1 MNHTEKEQSVH
12 LTEYYYILT
21 KHKSLIIASFVIT
34 VALTLFFTL
43 LMKPVYR
50 ATATIVIEKQQST
63 SPLTGERLDYESY
76 VSQSLT
82 FNTHFKLITSRSVLE
97 QVIKNLKLDREKELE
112 VSFIKKFLSQFK
124 RNIRLLLG
132 REEELLT
139 PHEKLSQLIKKL
151 QKKID
156 IEEVRDTRLL
166 RVNVEDHD
174 PAMARDIANVL
185 AKAYI
190 DFDINN
196 RLTSSHNTLSWLTDH
211 LYEMKKELEDAE
223 EEFLAY
229 KQREALIS
237 VEESQKII
245 AQKITEFNDA
255 YIQARNRRLELDAKL
270 AQLEVISKSGK
281 DIPNLRSLIASEFID
296 DLYSQLMN
304 AEVELSHLMKV
315 YKFKHN
321 KVIQAKTRIDDVRK
335 KLHQEM
341 RKELDNLKAE
351 RTVLL
356 SKEKVLQKTMSD
368 FEKEAM
374 EINKKEL
381 NFNILKRN
389 VEMNQNLYDTILA
402 RLKEADITGNV
413 DVSNIRIAVKAV
425 SPMFPVRPNKK
436 LNLIL
441 SVIFGLMIGIGCS
454 FLWEY
459 LDRSLRTEEDVQRY
473 LDLPVLSAIPLVD
486 QVEAKGNE
494 VRK

>member
-1 MNHTEKEQSVH
+1 M
-12 LTEYYYILT
+12 
-21 KHKSLIIASFVIT
+21 
-34 VALTLFFTL
+34 
-43 LMKPVYR
+43 
-50 ATATIVIEKQQST
+50 
-63 SPLTGERLDYESY
+63 
-76 VSQSLT
+76 
-82 FNTHFKLITSRSVLE
+82 
-97 QVIKNLKLDREKELE
+97 
-112 VSFIKKFLSQFK
+112 
-124 RNIRLLLG
+124 
-132 REEELLT
+132 
-139 PHEKLSQLIKKL
+139 
-151 QKKID
+151 
-156 IEEVRDTRLL
+156 
-166 RVNVEDHD
+166 EDHE

-185 AKAYI
+185 ARAYI

-229 KQREALIS
+229 KQRETLIS

-270 AQLEVISKSGK
+270 AQLAVISKSGK

-315 YKFKHN
+315 YKSKHN
-321 KVIQAKTRIDDVRK
+321 KVIQARTRIDGISK
-335 KLHQEM
+335 KLRQEM

-356 SKEKVLQKTMSD
+356 SKEKVLQKTMAD

-374 EINKKEL
+374 ELNKKEL

-389 VEMNQNLYDTILA
+389 VEMNQNLYDTILS

-413 DVSNIRIAVKAV
+413 DVSNIRIAAKAV
-425 SPMFPVRPNKK
+425 SPMSPVRPNKK

-486 QVEAKGNE
+486 RVEAKGNE